1 MKASRGIERDALEA
15 AESPDNNNDKEFKA
29 NVTFEADNADEAA
42 LDYAL
47 EYEEGGDQD
56 METDGEQ
63 AAPMITPEPF
73 EPAEQPAA
81 LAVQEPRAA
90 AIAAEGGGAVRKSP
104 VYPALDVRKSKREE
118 RLKKKAE
125 VEDKIAR
132 MVTDSAMKVEV
143 AMEHD
148 RKGKN

>member
-1 MKASRGIERDALEA
+1 M
-15 AESPDNNNDKEFKA
+15 
-29 NVTFEADNADEAA
+29 TFEADNADEAA
-42 LDYAL
+42 LDYTL

-148 RKGKN
+148 RNGKN